1 MSLNILIAPA
11 GFKENLSAEEVA
23 DCIEEGIL
31 RALPNARI
39 QKLPLVDGGEGFTKT
54 LVESTGGTITEVFVT
69 GPVGQP
75 VKAHY
80 GILGG
85 TGIRTAVL
93 EMASAAGLRLV
104 PESLRDPLH
113 TTTYGVGE
121 LIKAALDANVE
132 RILIGCADSGSNDG
146 GAGMAQA
153 LGARFQDAAGESIG
167 LGGKELIRLHKIDLS
182 GLDPRIARVKIAVT
196 CNFNTVLCDPN
207 GASRLFGPQ
216 KGASPIGVETLVAAI
231 DHYANVIHQQLGV
244 DTRRMPGG
252 GGAGGLAAGLHAFL
266 NAELHHRY
274 EIVMRYLDLDTPLQN
289 ADLVITSEGCIDATS
304 SRGKIPCEVGRRAK
318 LYGHPVVAL
327 VGMVGK
333 GAEAALDHGVDAF
346 SSIVDAPMKQATAFL
361 RAPELLKRGAEQ
373 LMRTVLVGQQL
384 YENIQ
389 RDDGQALHNAV
400 DLADQNATTANS
412 LQHAIIGAMS
422 EELRTPL
429 NLVIAYTKMVKDGY
443 LGTIS
448 PEQDKALQQVI
459 KNSYWVLMMM
469 NGLLQS
475 SGVPDKTAPMPIAD
489 VLVSQLFLSPDT
501 D

>member
-1 MSLNILIAPA
+1 
-11 GFKENLSAEEVA
+11 
-23 DCIEEGIL
+23 
-31 RALPNARI
+31 
-39 QKLPLVDGGEGFTKT
+39 
-54 LVESTGGTITEVFVT
+54 
-69 GPVGQP
+69 
-75 VKAHY
+75 
-80 GILGG
+80 
-85 TGIRTAVL
+85 
-93 EMASAAGLRLV
+93 
-104 PESLRDPLH
+104 
-113 TTTYGVGE
+113 
-121 LIKAALDANVE
+121 
-132 RILIGCADSGSNDG
+132 
-146 GAGMAQA
+146 
-153 LGARFQDAAGESIG
+153 
-167 LGGKELIRLHKIDLS
+167 
-182 GLDPRIARVKIAVT
+182 
-196 CNFNTVLCDPN
+196 
-207 GASRLFGPQ
+207 
-216 KGASPIGVETLVAAI
+216 VET
-231 DHYANVIHQQLGV
+231 
-244 DTRRMPGG
+244 RRTTGG

-373 LMRTVLVGQQL
+373 LMRTALVGQQL

-429 NLVIAYTKMVKDGY
+429 NLVIAYTKMVKDGF

-448 PEQDKALQQVI
+448 PEQDNALQQVI

>member
-31 RALPNARI
+31 RALPNARV

-54 LVESTGGTITEVFVT
+54 LIEATEGTITEVFVT

-132 RILIGCADSGSNDG
+132 RILIGCADSGTNDG
-146 GAGMAQA
+146 GVGMAEA

-167 LGGKELIRLHKIDLS
+167 LGGKELIRLHRIDLS

-196 CNFNTVLCDPN
+196 CNFKTVLCDPN
-207 GASRLFGPQ
+207 GASRMFGPQ
-216 KGASPIGVETLVAAI
+216 KGASPIGVETLGAAI
-231 DHYANVIHQQLGV
+231 DHYANVIDQQLGV

-252 GGAGGLAAGLHAFL
+252 GGPGGLAAGLHAFL
-266 NAELHHRY
+266 NAELYHRY

-289 ADLVITSEGCIDATS
+289 ADLVITSEGCIDGTS
-304 SRGKIPCEVGRRAK
+304 SRGKIPCEASR
-318 LYGHPVVAL
+318 P
-327 VGMVGK
+327 
-333 GAEAALDHGVDAF
+333 
-346 SSIVDAPMKQATAFL
+346 
-361 RAPELLKRGAEQ
+361 
-373 LMRTVLVGQQL
+373 
-384 YENIQ
+384 
-389 RDDGQALHNAV
+389 
-400 DLADQNATTANS
+400 
-412 LQHAIIGAMS
+412 
-422 EELRTPL
+422 
-429 NLVIAYTKMVKDGY
+429 
-443 LGTIS
+443 
-448 PEQDKALQQVI
+448 
-459 KNSYWVLMMM
+459 
-469 NGLLQS
+469 
-475 SGVPDKTAPMPIAD
+475 
-489 VLVSQLFLSPDT
+489 VSQTFLVT
-501 D
+501 L